1 MLRRNDNGML
11 GRCSASARPLLRR
24 CSTAAPALTRKT
36 LSPSHQAIAD
46 LSRPLTFTRNPAEG
60 AARRIY
66 SHKLARERP
75 TFKRGESGVG
85 LKGSGTISPVP
96 EQVTLTKG
104 RWVKGVLHNQKST
117 PKTRFYS
124 FFTVSWTVQPCD
136 ELATCPGWHPASAPR
151 RLGWAPAPL

>member
-1 MLRRNDNGML
+1 ML
-11 GRCSASARPLLRR
+11 GRCSA
-24 CSTAAPALTRKT
+24 AAPALTRKT
-36 LSPSHQAIAD
+36 PSPSHQAIAD

-104 RWVKGVLHNQKST
+104 RCVKGVIAQ
-117 PKTRFYS
+117 PKIDSEDKILFIFYS
-124 FFTVSWTVQPCD
+124 LLDSPT
-136 ELATCPGWHPASAPR
+136 L
-151 RLGWAPAPL
+151 

>member
-1 MLRRNDNGML
+1 MG
-11 GRCSASARPLLRR
+11 CSA
-24 CSTAAPALTRKT
+24 AAPALTRKT

-66 SHKLARERP
+66 SHKLARKRP
-75 TFKRGESGVG
+75 TFKRGKSGVG
-85 LKGSGTISPVP
+85 LKRSGTISPVR
-96 EQVTLTKG
+96 ERVTLTKG
-104 RWVKGVLHNQKST
+104 RWVKGVDHIAQ
-117 PKTRFYS
+117 PKIDSKDKILFI
-124 FFTVSWTVQPCD
+124 FTVSWTVQPCD